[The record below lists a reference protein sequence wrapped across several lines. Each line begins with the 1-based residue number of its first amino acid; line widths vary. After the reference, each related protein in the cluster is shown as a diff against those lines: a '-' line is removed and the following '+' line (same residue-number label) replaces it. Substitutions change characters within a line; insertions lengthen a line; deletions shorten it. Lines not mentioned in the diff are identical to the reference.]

1 MVIYSGGI
9 FVELKINLNKVS
21 MWLAYNCMFLSII
34 CKMLYQINLNSSIR
48 ILGYGLQAVTIM
60 CLLLQEI
67 LNVRRIKIW
76 GTNIILWFLII
87 YQFIVSLN
95 KGTIYLPYTFIDIIL
110 WPLSIIT
117 YSEYVCRTNIETE
130 KQNKSLI
137 YYCLMCAVSIPLI
150 MIHLTGNGNIGQ
162 VVFLTYFC
170 LTALP
175 LVLLLVEKEKYRNLC
190 IVFCVAILVASTKRT
205 GTMALLFGLLVM
217 AVLNAHIQG
226 SLRKKWKQ
234 YFSIFLVICI
244 GSIVLLYLD
253 KNSSLQIFERF
264 SRLSTDGGSGR
275 DVIWNIVLQAYK
287 ESNFME
293 RLFGHGFQ
301 SVYYSL
307 RPGGFSRF
315 AHNSYIEYL
324 YDYGII
330 GLAILLVFVMSMIV
344 FTVKLMNRK
353 SKYTPV
359 MGLLLVITIFLG
371 MFSYF
376 FEESNIIQPIAVSYG
391 IILGLA
397 RKEGKK
403 NEI

>member
-9 FVELKINLNKVS
+9 FVELKINLNKIS

-87 YQFIVSLN
+87 YQFIVS
-95 KGTIYLPYTFIDIIL
+95 
-110 WPLSIIT
+110 
-117 YSEYVCRTNIETE
+117 
-130 KQNKSLI
+130 

>member
-9 FVELKINLNKVS
+9 FVELKINLNKIS

-150 MIHLTGNGNIGQ
+150 MIHLTGN
-162 VVFLTYFC
+162 
-170 LTALP
+170 
-175 LVLLLVEKEKYRNLC
+175 
-190 IVFCVAILVASTKRT
+190 
-205 GTMALLFGLLVM
+205 
-217 AVLNAHIQG
+217 
-226 SLRKKWKQ
+226 
-234 YFSIFLVICI
+234 
-244 GSIVLLYLD
+244 
-253 KNSSLQIFERF
+253 
-264 SRLSTDGGSGR
+264 
-275 DVIWNIVLQAYK
+275 
-287 ESNFME
+287 
-293 RLFGHGFQ
+293 
-301 SVYYSL
+301 
-307 RPGGFSRF
+307 
-315 AHNSYIEYL
+315 
-324 YDYGII
+324 
-330 GLAILLVFVMSMIV
+330 
-344 FTVKLMNRK
+344 
-353 SKYTPV
+353 
-359 MGLLLVITIFLG
+359 
-371 MFSYF
+371 
-376 FEESNIIQPIAVSYG
+376 
-391 IILGLA
+391 
-397 RKEGKK
+397 
-403 NEI
+403 

>member
-1 MVIYSGGI
+1 
-9 FVELKINLNKVS
+9 
-21 MWLAYNCMFLSII
+21 
-34 CKMLYQINLNSSIR
+34 MLYQINLNGTIR
-48 ILGYGLQAVTIM
+48 IWGYGLQTFTIM
-60 CLLLQEI
+60 CLLLQEM
-67 LNVRRIKIW
+67 LNARRIKLW
-76 GTNIILWFLII
+76 GTNIILWLLII

-95 KGTIYLPYTFIDIIL
+95 KGTIYLPYTFIDIVL

-117 YSEYVCRTNIETE
+117 YSEYVYRTNIETE

-162 VVFLTYFC
+162 VIFLTYFC

-205 GTMALLFGLLVM
+205 GTMALLFGLFVM

-293 RLFGHGFQ
+293 RVFGHGFQ

-330 GLAILLVFVMSMIV
+330 GLALLLVFVMSMIV
-344 FTVKLMNRK
+344 FIVKLMNRK

-397 RKEGKK
+397 RKEGKE